1 VSLLSRLSVL
11 RLTCFAAATASAGLA
26 QTSGGTDVALG
37 FQITTEH
44 TGTIKTP
51 GLKLPLTIRWSIDLP
66 GTASYPI
73 IAQGDVFV
81 ISSGP
86 PSTLWAL
93 SAQTGATVW
102 SQPIPSGFGE
112 WIGAAYENGVLF
124 VVPNSNPMFGS
135 GAMFAFSAKDGSQ
148 VWSANLPGQ
157 YSFSSA
163 PTAKNGIVYTGGAGE
178 GGTVYA
184 VQETNGLVLWTEPV
198 ENGDSSA
205 PAVTQNG
212 VYVSYVCPQTYRFN
226 PKTGKQVWHYSGG
239 CEGGGGESAAVY
251 QGLVYARDV
260 NADQSAGVTLD
271 ATNGTLV
278 GSFTSSY
285 APAFWDTSAIYI
297 GADTVTAADIT
308 TGATVWTAVAPAGES
323 YSCAS
328 VVVNG
333 IVYVPTS
340 AGNLY
345 GYEASN
351 GKKAFSIG
359 LGNAVAC
366 GEYFAVPL
374 VGLGGND
381 GLLVVPADGKV
392 VALQ

>member
-1 VSLLSRLSVL
+1 LFKF
-11 RLTCFAAATASAGLA
+11 TCLVVAGASAGLA
-26 QTSGGTDVALG
+26 QTSGATDVALG

-44 TGTIKTP
+44 TGAIKTA
-51 GLKLPLTIRWSIDLP
+51 GLNVPLTIRWSVDLP

-73 IAQGDVFV
+73 VAQGKVFV
-81 ISSGP
+81 VGSGP
-86 PSTLWAL
+86 PSTLFAL
-93 SAQTGATVW
+93 NAQTGATVW
-102 SQPIPSGFGE
+102 SQPVPSGFGD

-124 VVPNSNPMFGS
+124 VVPNSNAVFGS
-135 GAMFAFSAKDGSQ
+135 GAMFAFSASDGTQ
-148 VWSANLPGQ
+148 LWSANLPGQ

-163 PTAKNGIVYTGGAGE
+163 PTAKNGIVYTGGAGD

-184 VQETNGLVLWTEPV
+184 VQETNGLVLWTAPV

-251 QGLVYARDV
+251 EGLVYARDV
-260 NADQSAGVTLD
+260 TADQSAGVTLN
-271 ATNGTLV
+271 AANGAQV
-278 GSFTSSY
+278 GSFTSAY

-297 GADTVTAADIT
+297 GADTVTAADVT
-308 TGATVWTAVAPAGES
+308 TGATVWTAVAPAGEN
-323 YSCAS
+323 YSCAP

-345 GYEASN
+345 GYESSS

-374 VGLGGND
+374 VGLGAND
-381 GLLVVPADGKV
+381 GLLVVPAGGTV